1 MSERSYVGKIV
12 PLAIYP
18 RGSGAAVSG
27 LLMLGALLALL
38 VAAWVAAF
46 QVGTTAL
53 DRADARL
60 ASEARSAAAGFS
72 ALVAAGDARAG
83 TLAATPA
90 LQRAVLRRNAVGVR
104 AEVDG
109 ASDVAVYGRG
119 RLLAGRPPSGA
130 AATRTVRVVAGGKV
144 VGRVVATIPVTGLLV
159 DRLARQAGV
168 EPPDRLWLRVGSDAL
183 GAPLGKSFDRA
194 QSGRKYRVF
203 GTKLVDGPLAV
214 VDRKSTRLN

>member
-60 ASEARSAAAGFS
+60 ASEARSASAGFS

-130 AATRTVRVVAGGKV
+130 AATRTVRVVAGGWGG
-144 VGRVVATIPVTGLLV
+144 GRSGSFSRRLSRLRRWQRSPGVSTCTPGVRGAGHGNVA
-159 DRLARQAGV
+159 
-168 EPPDRLWLRVGSDAL
+168 
-183 GAPLGKSFDRA
+183 
-194 QSGRKYRVF
+194 SGR
-203 GTKLVDGPLAV
+203 
-214 VDRKSTRLN
+214 SSN